1 MGNMVKRTAVSN
13 LQGNV
18 YVLHDPMFPL
28 YVIRGERNLLID
40 CSILAKARDIESTL
54 DALLGNEKVDLALLT
69 HSHYDHTG
77 ACSLLQ
83 DKYDFEIIASHRTK
97 EILENDKAITFIDD
111 LNQKFKDILGDRSAT
126 IFSKPRNIR
135 GVGEN
140 DVITLSAGQ
149 AIKVFETPG
158 HTRCSV
164 SFLLQPENI
173 LFPGDAAGVV
183 EKTGKLK
190 PLFLSSY
197 TQYERSL
204 KKLMTLKAAM
214 LALPHNHVVR
224 GMDKVKEFLATAL
237 DETQK
242 LKAEIMTWLQK
253 SSDFAMIAENILDR
267 EYDAPAIMGPREAM
281 MINVTAMVKNVFY
294 EFAKIP

>member
-1 MGNMVKRTAVSN
+1 MVKRTAVSN

>member
-1 MGNMVKRTAVSN
+1 MEHMVKRTAVSK
-13 LQGNV
+13 LRGNV

-28 YVIRGERNLLID
+28 YVIRGERNLLVD
-40 CSILAKARDIESTL
+40 CGILAKAGEIEKKL
-54 DALLGNEKVDLALLT
+54 DALLGKEKIHLALLT

-83 DKYDFEIIASHRTK
+83 EKYGFEIVASQRTK
-97 EILENDKAITFIDD
+97 EILENDKAIAFIDD
-111 LNQKFKDILGDRSAT
+111 LNQKFKIILDDRSGT
-126 IFSKPRNIR
+126 VFTKPRDVR

-140 DVITLSAGQ
+140 DAIALSDGQ
-149 AIKVFETPG
+149 TVEVFETPG
-158 HTRCSV
+158 HTRCSI
-164 SFLLQPENI
+164 SFLLKPLNI

-197 TQYERSL
+197 SQYEKSL
-204 KKLMTLKAAM
+204 KKLIALEAGM

-224 GMDKVKEFLATAL
+224 GAEKVREFLAAAL

-242 LKAEIMTWLQK
+242 LKDEILVRLRK
-253 SSDFAMIAENILDR
+253 SEDFALIAESILERD
-267 EYDAPAIMGPREAM
+267 YDAPTIMGPREALL
-281 MINVTAMVKNVFY
+281 INVTAMVKSVFY
-294 EFAKIP
+294 EFVKIP